1 VRDFALFVPKRRPA
15 VAAAALLTLASQ
27 AALSQSTLPNLG
39 GVGFD
44 WPGLTGDDLNLMHAA
59 AAKLYEGGSVGAVE
73 QWQNPNS
80 NDAGEVK
87 LLQRFESNGMPCRT
101 VDYNIRL
108 ASDPGSP
115 EHFIA
120 AWCKTPAEG
129 WKLVVP
135 PHSE

>member
-1 VRDFALFVPKRRPA
+1 MRDFAGSVQTRLPA
-15 VAAAALLTLASQ
+15 VAAAALLTLASH
-27 AALSQSTLPNLG
+27 AALSQPTLPNLG
-39 GVGFD
+39 GFFD
-44 WPGLTGDDLNLMHAA
+44 WPGLTDDDLNLMHAA

-73 QWQNPNS
+73 QWQNPAS

-101 VDYNIRL
+101 VDYNVRL
-108 ASDPGSP
+108 ASDPDSP

-129 WKLVVP
+129 WKLIEP
-135 PHSE
+135 PHSQ